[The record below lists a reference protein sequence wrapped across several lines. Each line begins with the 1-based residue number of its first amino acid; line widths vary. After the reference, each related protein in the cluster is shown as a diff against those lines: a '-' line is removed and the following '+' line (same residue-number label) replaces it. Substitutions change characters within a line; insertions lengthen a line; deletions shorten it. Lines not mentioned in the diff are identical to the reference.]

1 MNRITA
7 SLLAFVLL
15 AFMVTAC
22 TQGTQT
28 GETSSPVSDREEST
42 YINTESNAISSAPI
56 PSQEDVPESTTEHD
70 KSESTA
76 SLDESEQQV
85 ITLPADA
92 VQTEIEIDDAIIT
105 MYLSANWTVV
115 DKSILT
121 DNRVVAD
128 FHSVTLEKDKKKFF
142 EDMDSKHA
150 DAKYA
155 RDVEMDGIEGKY
167 YGYQIAVPGLTAVN
181 NELLYYLYID
191 EHVIALTFYPAYGL
205 GGILNQ
211 RENFEV
217 YLRTIHVSA

>member
-1 MNRITA
+1 MNKITG
-7 SLLAFVLL
+7 SLLAFILL

-28 GETSSPVSDREEST
+28 GETPSPVSNIEESASN
-42 YINTESNAISSAPI
+42 NTESNADSFTPI
-56 PSQEDVPESTTEHD
+56 PSQEEEPVST
-70 KSESTA
+70 S
-76 SLDESEQQV
+76 SLDESGQQV

-92 VQTEIEIDDAIIT
+92 VKAEIEIEDAIIT
-105 MYLSANWTVV
+105 MYLHENWTVV

-128 FHSVTLEKDKKKFF
+128 FHSVTLEKDKKQFF
-142 EDMDSKHA
+142 ADMDEKHA

-155 RDVEMDGIEGKY
+155 RDVETDGIEGKY
-167 YGYQIAVPGLTAVN
+167 YGYQIEVPGLTAVN
-181 NELLYYLYID
+181 NELLFYLYED
-191 EHVIALTFYPAYGL
+191 EYVIALTFYPAAGL

-217 YLRTIHVSA
+217 YLRTIQVLA

>member
-1 MNRITA
+1 MNKISR
-7 SLLAFVLL
+7 SLLAFILL

-22 TQGTQT
+22 TQHAQPGIN
-28 GETSSPVSDREEST
+28 SSPVSDMEEST
-42 YINTESNAISSAPI
+42 YKNTESNVDSSPPIS
-56 PSQEDVPESTTEHD
+56 SQEDEP
-70 KSESTA
+70 ESTA
-76 SLDESEQQV
+76 SLDEPESTASLDEPEQQP

-92 VQTEIEIDDAIIT
+92 VKTEIEIDDAIIT

-115 DKSILT
+115 DKSIFT

-128 FHSVTLEKDKKKFF
+128 FHSVTLEKDKKQFF
-142 EDMDSKHA
+142 ADMDSKHA

-217 YLRTIHVSA
+217 YLRTIRVSA